1 MVIKT
6 NNTFQKIILAV
17 DGSEHSLAATNLL
30 NNLPLASDCSV
41 CVISVLDTPHTPRR
55 QLLLAALEQASN
67 ILKEKGRKVEYGL
80 LHGHPAYSLI
90 EFADHYE
97 PNLIVL
103 GAKGLRATLGILLG
117 GVAQQVI
124 EHAHWPVLIVR
135 PDPILLHQI
144 LIAVDGSE
152 YSQSA
157 LEYLA
162 NFLSIP
168 DVSYHLVHVVSPIPA
183 YDPGNIPRT
192 WQIGTDIFQT
202 SSIFYTNNLDELRKK
217 DEAKGIS
224 ILDQASLFLEQSA
237 ILAKPDLL
245 HGDAATEI
253 LEYSKNNMIDIIVA
267 GSRGLSEV
275 SGWLLGSVSRKLVHY
290 APCSVLIVKQRLE

>member
-6 NNTFQKIILAV
+6 NNTFQKINLAV

-30 NNLPLASDCSV
+30 NHLHLASDCSV
-41 CVISVLDTPHTPRR
+41 CVMAVLDTPPTPRR

-168 DVSYHLVHVVSPIPA
+168 DVSYHLVHVVSPISA

-237 ILAKPDLL
+237 IHAKPNLL

-275 SGWLLGSVSRKLVHY
+275 NGWLLGSVSRKLVHY
-290 APCSVLIVKQRLE
+290 APCSV